1 MKLIK
6 QATLLALSSFIL
18 NTSSVM
24 IAPVEAAGVYPPK
37 TQQSPSKRVHS
48 EPVRATPGVY
58 RYQLDAGGFRADY
71 SGGQMDVAWNGD
83 CNNPRPVDSVVPDDV
98 NLSVWPGSTWLDDS
112 DNPIPSGGVQ
122 NTRLDTVTYFSAPSY
137 SPVGGDPVITSSN
150 TALISSETGEG

>member
-1 MKLIK
+1 
-6 QATLLALSSFIL
+6 
-18 NTSSVM
+18 
-24 IAPVEAAGVYPPK
+24 
-37 TQQSPSKRVHS
+37 
-48 EPVRATPGVY
+48 
-58 RYQLDAGGFRADY
+58 
-71 SGGQMDVAWNGD
+71 MDVAWNGD